1 MSSSSVLTT
10 WMPSRS
16 ASGISTS
23 RVTLAIRTWLAGFM
37 CRMVRILCS
46 RSASLITITRTSS
59 PVASSIL
66 RKVSASAAA
75 PKSTFSSLV
84 TPSTR

>member
-1 MSSSSVLTT
+1 MSSSSAFTT

-37 CRMVRILCS
+37 
-46 RSASLITITRTSS
+46 
-59 PVASSIL
+59 
-66 RKVSASAAA
+66 
-75 PKSTFSSLV
+75 
-84 TPSTR
+84 